1 MLSFDKFRRREEALS
16 RQRFEDQPMKVIST
30 IAGLRAALKDERR
43 KGRTIGLVPTMGY
56 LHIGHL
62 TLVRH
67 SRKSCDVTVASIFVN
82 PTQFGPNEDLATYP
96 RDLDRDLKLLEA
108 EGVDYVFTPDVSE
121 IYRPG
126 TETIVETTH
135 LSRILIGRLR
145 PGHFRGV
152 TTVVTKLFNI
162 VQPDRAFFGEKDYQ
176 QLAII
181 RRMVA
186 DLDVPVEIVGVPT
199 VREADGLACSS
210 RNALLTPEDREAA
223 PVLSKALDAAQGLA
237 AGGERSVVALRRVIV
252 DVLKAEPRGFVEAV
266 DIRDAADLSK
276 VAGKFT
282 KPVVVLLTV
291 RFGKVRL
298 IDQRVIKI

>member
-1 MLSFDKFRRREEALS
+1 V
-16 RQRFEDQPMKVIST
+16 KVIST
-30 IAGLRAALKDERR
+30 ISDLRAALKAERR
-43 KGRTIGLVPTMGY
+43 SGKTIGLVPTMGY

-62 TLVRH
+62 TLARQ
-67 SRKSCDVTVASIFVN
+67 SRQSCDVTVTSIFVN

-96 RDLDRDLKLLEA
+96 RDLGRDLKLLEA
-108 EGVDYVFTPDVSE
+108 EGVDYVFTPEVAE

-126 TETIVETTH
+126 AETAVEVTN
-135 LSRILIGRLR
+135 LSRVLMGKLR

-186 DLDVPVEIVGVPT
+186 DLDIPVEIVGVPT

-210 RNALLTPEDREAA
+210 RNAMLTPEDRKAA
-223 PVLSKALDAAQGLA
+223 VVLSKALDAAEALVAQ
-237 AGGERSVVALRRVIV
+237 GERSVTALRKTIL
-252 DVLKAEPRGFVEAV
+252 DILQAEPRGTVEAV

-276 VAGKFT
+276 PSAKFDR
-282 KPVVVLLTV
+282 PVVVLLTV

-298 IDQRVIKI
+298 IDQRVITMP